1 MHESDLQFSPCKR
14 RRPSFLASK
23 NRPHPMLEALFLAC
37 LLLLFLVSAYAY
49 HARDMWSAYKDAYE
63 RKHEKL
69 VSMREDL
76 ATIKDEVLS
85 MVGHVGKSDVAT
97 REKPTP
103 DGSGTPLFR
112 LVQEDLAEI
121 DDSGQV
127 VEDLKRRAEVGREK
141 YGQHLRSDNGRD
153 PAVDA
158 YQEALDLLVY
168 LRQMKEEGAEEAT
181 YFDVKVQ
188 MTYESIMHEAI
199 FLQEAITH
207 AE

>member
-1 MHESDLQFSPCKR
+1 
-14 RRPSFLASK
+14 
-23 NRPHPMLEALFLAC
+23 
-37 LLLLFLVSAYAY
+37 
-49 HARDMWSAYKDAYE
+49 MWSAYKDAYE

-127 VEDLKRRAEVGREK
+127 VEDLERRAEVGRDK
-141 YGQHLRSDNGRD
+141 YGQYLRSDNGRD

-168 LRQMKEEGAEEAT
+168 LRQMKEENVEEAT

-188 MTYESIMHEAI
+188 MTYESVMHEAI
-199 FLQEAITH
+199 FLQEATTH